1 MLGLGSDWVRK
12 PRVCIVNIK
21 LTALQVRHDPRYD
34 DHVPVMVHVNYHPD
48 KHPRMLAI
56 VKRYVTGDAKALTPF
71 PSGSE

>member
-1 MLGLGSDWVRK
+1 MA
-12 PRVCIVNIK
+12 P
-21 LTALQVRHDPRYD
+21 QVRHDPRYD

-56 VKRYVTGDAKALTPF
+56 VKRYVDGDAKALTPF